1 MQTPKIKAIVW
12 IPLIVAISVVLG
24 MIIGTLYI
32 SNKIGKIGIN
42 NDRKIN
48 AILNIINQNYVDTIE
63 MNDLVEMSIPKILSN
78 LDPHSSYIPAK
89 DLDEVNSE
97 LEGSFSGIGISFF
110 NMNDTITCIEI
121 LSGGPAEKA
130 GMLNGD
136 RIVSVNDSTLI
147 GASNEDVLKRLRG
160 PKGSKVKLGIRRTGS
175 KKTYFYN
182 LTRDD
187 IPVSSI
193 DAAYI
198 IDKGIGYIRVNKFG
212 QTTYDDFLQKLL
224 DLRNDGAKKY
234 IIDLRGNGGGL
245 MESAILMANE
255 FLDSNKLIVFTK
267 ARERKNSQEI
277 WSDGNGTFRNEELVV
292 LIDPYSASASEI
304 FAGAIQDNDR
314 GLIVGQRSFGK
325 GLIQQ
330 QIELGDK
337 SAIRLTIGRY
347 YTPSGRCIQKD
358 FVRGQEMQYMTEV
371 YDRYSN
377 GELYSRDSIKIDK
390 NKIFETINGRKVY
403 GGGGIIPDIFVPTDT
418 TGITAYYSQVA
429 NAGLIQQFVNNY
441 TDKHRD
447 ALNKA
452 KSVDEILRMLPSDE
466 QLLQEFVQYAAANGV
481 PARWYYV
488 NMSRKLIVQPIKG
501 LIARYVLGL
510 DAYYIIHNKTDNT
523 VRQAINALKAN
534 KAKVPISADIK

>member
-1 MQTPKIKAIVW
+1 MQAPKIKAIVW

-390 NKIFETINGRKVY
+390 NKIFETVNGRKVY

>member
-1 MQTPKIKAIVW
+1 MQAPKIKAIVW

-390 NKIFETINGRKVY
+390 NKIFETVNGRKVY

-510 DAYYIIHNKTDNT
+510 NAYYIIHNKTDNT